1 MEQVE
6 KGWLEGPFPHY
17 EDGHLL
23 TGEGL
28 VRVNPALR
36 FGVHQGAAGELRKS
50 RANETPAIRTPVN
63 LPTLGHFA
71 TVVRLFQE
79 KKERETGVR
88 ESGQEGGLQAVAGL

>member
-1 MEQVE
+1 M
-6 KGWLEGPFPHY
+6 
-17 EDGHLL
+17 
-23 TGEGL
+23 
-28 VRVNPALR
+28 RVNPALR